1 MERVD
6 RLTKR
11 LRQRRAVGGRRRRRG
26 EEEVE
31 VAGSDEVEE
40 TKRLEIRALKIRLLD
55 IRALKL
61 RRQEFARLTGPGEI

>member
-40 TKRLEIRALKIRLLD
+40 TKRLEVRALK
-55 IRALKL
+55 
-61 RRQEFARLTGPGEI
+61 GEGERKVRWWRWRWKR